1 MTYNIYEIE
10 LNGETNISRFG
21 NKKEV
26 QKYLNDNYYVIV
38 DCIERETKK
47 SVTDV
52 TDQFEIQ
59 HFADSAESVEPEE
72 SNNYLEKA
80 EELANIESDIIAGK
94 SNDTIGLVDSL
105 FMYID
110 NLRKL
115 NPIPSFI
122 IELIDK
128 DIAWCKH
135 EIITETATKKRLK
148 KELDPNSQFFDE
160 QYRIT
165 CKYIERIRNTRFIL
179 KRIKRLARRVT
190 KWEVH

>member
-190 KWEVH
+190 K